1 MRVRLTET
9 CIVRMGSRFYNDNC
23 VNYDRD
29 RSQFLEFMPFLN
41 IHRSDLKLLQR
52 ILAIYVQLVHILCDI
67 RNLETRFGSIE
78 WNNIKYISG
87 LLFWGLHNS
96 FTKTTFSVSR
106 RSEKVADRRLSAWKS
121 RLLKFNV
128 LSPVLQNPKL
138 MCKSGK
144 HSNHDLVQDRPYFAW
159 NANY

>member
-52 ILAIYVQLVHILCDI
+52 ILAIYVQLVHILCDV

-106 RSEKVADRRLSAWKS
+106 RSEKVADRRLSA
-121 RLLKFNV
+121 
-128 LSPVLQNPKL
+128 
-138 MCKSGK
+138 
-144 HSNHDLVQDRPYFAW
+144 
-159 NANY
+159 

>member
-87 LLFWGLHNS
+87 HILCDIRNLETRFGSIEWNNIKYISGLLFWGLHNS
-96 FTKTTFSVSR
+96 FTKTTFSVS
-106 RSEKVADRRLSAWKS
+106 EEIGKS
-121 RLLKFNV
+121 
-128 LSPVLQNPKL
+128 
-138 MCKSGK
+138 CG
-144 HSNHDLVQDRPYFAW
+144 
-159 NANY
+159 

>member
-1 MRVRLTET
+1 
-9 CIVRMGSRFYNDNC
+9 MGSRFYNDNC

-96 FTKTTFSVSR
+96 FTKI
-106 RSEKVADRRLSAWKS
+106 
-121 RLLKFNV
+121 
-128 LSPVLQNPKL
+128 LQNKHR
-138 MCKSGK
+138 GK
-144 HSNHDLVQDRPYFAW
+144 TVPGGQNCPVFW
-159 NANY
+159 NESAAMHQEAAEGP

>member
-1 MRVRLTET
+1 MASADGSGVMRPSPQASPLGLDRFELDYLFSSQKITVFPLHCSKMRVRLTET

-106 RSEKVADRRLSAWKS
+106 RSEKVADRRLSA
-121 RLLKFNV
+121 
-128 LSPVLQNPKL
+128 
-138 MCKSGK
+138 
-144 HSNHDLVQDRPYFAW
+144 
-159 NANY
+159 